1 MDATLG
7 HMPKAHAQTLEPEPK
22 HRAAAGDVTRS
33 RLLAAAA
40 SLIVERG
47 WGSVTTRA
55 VAERAGVN
63 QALVHYHFGRMENL
77 LREAV
82 MARLQ
87 PEMEGLAAELLDDR
101 PFPEGIRRAMALL
114 DHFDLESEAGV
125 LVAEALLR
133 ATRDDRMAEAM
144 GGTVGSWTAMLEPR
158 LVLAQERGV
167 IRDDVDPASLGL
179 VLAAMLDGFLI
190 QRMADPEA
198 DPERA
203 ATALVQLLKPIQED
217 PR

>member
-1 MDATLG
+1 M
-7 HMPKAHAQTLEPEPK
+7 
-22 HRAAAGDVTRS
+22 TRG

-40 SLIVERG
+40 SLVAERG

-63 QALVHYHFGRMENL
+63 QALVHYHFGTMDSL

-87 PEMEGLAAELLDDR
+87 PEVQALVDELLDER
-101 PFPEGIRRAMALL
+101 PIPESIRRVMELL
-114 DHFDLESEAGV
+114 DRFDLNTEVGV
-125 LVAEALLR
+125 LMAEALLQ
-133 ATRDDRMAEAM
+133 ATRDERISLAM
-144 GGTVGSWTAMLEPR
+144 GEVVGSFSTMLEPR

-167 IRDDVDPASLGL
+167 IRDDVDPESLGL

-203 ATALVQLLKPIQED
+203 ASTLIQLLEPIQED